1 MIRLALYIATFV
13 LLGLAAIMTVGVL
26 IIEGVL

>member
-1 MIRLALYIATFV
+1 MIKLALSISAMI

>member
-1 MIRLALYIATFV
+1 MIRLALSISTV
-13 LLGLAAIMTVGVL
+13 ILLGFSVILTVGVL

>member
-1 MIRLALYIATFV
+1 MIRLALSISTV
-13 LLGLAAIMTVGVL
+13 ILLGFAVIMTVGVF

>member
-1 MIRLALYIATFV
+1 MIKLALSISTV
-13 LLGLAAIMTVGVL
+13 ILLGLAAIMTVGVL